1 MALTKI
7 KISSLQ
13 APGANAG
20 TVLTVQSN
28 QSIAANV
35 SVSGTGAAG
44 ESFNPFF
51 LSGM

>member
-20 TVLTVQSN
+20 TVLTVQDN

-35 SVSGTGAAG
+35 VITSNGSS